1 MTNLEALTYSVNYP
15 LESNHVEPILVKR
28 GLSSVEVFTQEVA
41 NSKAYELAYADVLRF
56 VVTMV
61 NLEQGGRWQ
70 GHQRCRGRKGSR
82 GVPQRHLCP
91 DRPDRRAAGVIRASP
106 FELDSTNK
114 TI

>member
-61 NLEQGGRWQ
+61 NLEQCGKITQAEVSALTGTANAIY
-70 GHQRCRGRKGSR
+70 RKYGESLI
-82 GVPQRHLCP
+82 GETA
-91 DRPDRRAAGVIRASP
+91 DSP
-106 FELDSTNK
+106 TV
-114 TI
+114 TILSL